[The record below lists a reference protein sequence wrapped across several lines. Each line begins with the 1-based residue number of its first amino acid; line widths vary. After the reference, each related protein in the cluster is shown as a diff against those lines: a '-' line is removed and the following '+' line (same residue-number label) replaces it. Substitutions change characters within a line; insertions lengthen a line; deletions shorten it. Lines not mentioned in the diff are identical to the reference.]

1 MFCDYNGRKH
11 YSAKGRSLIGVEQ
24 QAVKKQD
31 KKSRDGLQAIWN
43 DENNQR
49 KEHKGSCQNGK
60 GMVLWKQSDQRT
72 KGGRD
77 GLSALPSKEGR
88 EGVAQHWACHD
99 ERKKQVLRAA
109 ESAGEIDGQRGF

>member
-1 MFCDYNGRKH
+1 MGIRDS

-43 DENNQR
+43 DDNNQR

-60 GMVLWKQSDQRT
+60 GMVLWTQSDQRT

-88 EGVAQHWACHD
+88 EGVAQHLSLIH
-99 ERKKQVLRAA
+99 
-109 ESAGEIDGQRGF
+109 I